1 MQRHLLNSAFQSLLV
16 LTGVLVLVFF
26 MVRATGDPAAVMLS
40 REASPEQV
48 AAFREQMGFNR
59 PLPIQFADFVGKAL
73 LGDFGNSLHYR
84 QPALQ
89 LILERLPSTVYLS
102 LVALLLA
109 VGVAVPLGL
118 IGGATPGSPVDWVAR
133 AIGLIGQTVP
143 PFWLALILIIIFAVN
158 LGWFP
163 TSGSQGWNAV
173 FLPAVVLSLPTLGRL
188 VRLTRSSVLE
198 IMGDDYIR
206 TARSK
211 GLLPRDIF
219 FKHAL
224 RNAAIPL
231 LTVTAVQFGYMLGG
245 TVIIESVFAWPGLGN
260 LTVES
265 IGRRDFPLVQGIAI
279 FTSLII
285 VILTLA
291 ADVLYAL
298 IDPRIRYE

>member
-16 LTGVLVLVFF
+16 LAGVLVLVFF

-59 PLPIQFADFVGKAL
+59 PLLIQFADFVGKAL

-143 PFWLALILIIIFAVN
+143 PFWLALILIIVFAVN

-163 TSGSQGWNAV
+163 TSGSQRWNAV

>member
-1 MQRHLLNSAFQSLLV
+1 MQRYILNSVSQALLV
-16 LTGVLVLVFF
+16 LAGVLMLVFF

-59 PLPIQFADFVGKAL
+59 PLLIQFADFIGKAL

-102 LVALLLA
+102 LVALLIA
-109 VGVAVPLGL
+109 VGVALPLGL
-118 IGGATPGSPVDWVAR
+118 IGGATPGSLVDWAAR
-133 AIGLIGQTVP
+133 GIGLIGQTVP
-143 PFWLALILIIIFAVN
+143 PFWLALLLIIVFAVN

-163 TSGSQGWNAV
+163 TSGSQGWNSV

-285 VILTLA
+285 VLLTLA
-291 ADVLYAL
+291 ADLLYAL